1 MKAMYKS
8 ELARLAGVSSR
19 TFARYLAA
27 HREAL
32 AKLGV
37 SPQARMLP
45 PKAVRFVC
53 EDYCIDFPE

>member
-19 TFARYLAA
+19 TFARYLTA
-27 HREAL
+27 HREEL

-37 SPQARMLP
+37 SPQARKLP

-53 EDYCIDFPE
+53 EDYCIDL

>member
-27 HREAL
+27 HREEL

-37 SPQARMLP
+37 TPYFLYFCGTLKINVLSIEIIVSL
-45 PKAVRFVC
+45 
-53 EDYCIDFPE
+53 

>member
-27 HREAL
+27 HREEL

-37 SPQARMLP
+37 TPYARKLRGRAL
-45 PKAVRFVC
+45 KFVC
-53 EDYCIDFPE
+53 EDYCIDL

>member
-8 ELARLAGVSSR
+8 ELAKLAGVSSR

-27 HREAL
+27 HREEL

-37 SPQARMLP
+37 SPHTRMLP
-45 PKAVRFVC
+45 PKAVRFIC
-53 EDYCIDFPE
+53 EDYCIDL